1 MKAICTFSRIAN
13 ITSCTWTK
21 CEKTSYN
28 ILEIL
33 SVRRRNPT
41 TQSSRKCAKF
51 CSETT
56 KSKKLHI
63 KLKKE
68 DIMTIPN
75 VLSMG
80 RIISTPFLGYLIV
93 NCQYE
98 YAVSLLVVAGITDA
112 LDGWIARNF
121 PSQAS
126 VLGSA
131 LDPLATLFF
140 ENLDGWIAR
149 NFPSQA
155 SVLGSALDPL
165 ADKLLVGTLVISLF
179 LNGDLPAF
187 LTYLILGRDTLLMAA
202 GFVLRYKSLEP
213 PITLAR
219 YFDLGKPSVQLA
231 PTVISKVNTA
241 LQLGT
246 LALTLSGGLWSPV
259 KPYLPYAWYA
269 TAGTTIASALSYV
282 FQKNTYKYMSKK

>member
-1 MKAICTFSRIAN
+1 MALAICTFSRIAN

-112 LDGWIARNF
+112 
-121 PSQAS
+121 
-126 VLGSA
+126 
-131 LDPLATLFF
+131 
-140 ENLDGWIAR
+140 LDGWIAR